1 MKINTLLAATLMTAA
16 AGAAFADDQSAA
28 FAGNVASFDSVGTV
42 LAGGNDVISFTGL
55 AAGIYDF
62 TLTMSGQFITLSG
75 ADINGIS
82 GTIIDTGKW
91 TFVGIDGTGPS
102 DFVLTLTGTK
112 DKATALYSGELT
124 VTAVPEP
131 QTYALMLAGLGA
143 MGFMARRRKQAR

>member
-1 MKINTLLAATLMTAA
+1 MKLNTLLAAALMTAA
-16 AGAAFADDQSAA
+16 AGTAFADDQSTA

-62 TLTMSGQFITLSG
+62 TLTMSGQFITLSD
-75 ADINGIS
+75 ANINGVS

-91 TFVGIDGTGPS
+91 TFVGIDGSGPS

-112 DKATALYSGELT
+112 DKSTALYSGEMT

>member
-1 MKINTLLAATLMTAA
+1 MKLKTILAATLMTAA
-16 AGAAFADDQSAA
+16 ASAAFADDQSTA
-28 FAGNVASFDSVGTV
+28 FAGNVASFDSLGTV
-42 LAGGNDVISFTGL
+42 LAGGDDVITFTGL

-62 TLTMSGQFITLSG
+62 TLTMSGQYITLSG
-75 ADINGIS
+75 ADLNGTS

-102 DFVLTLTGTK
+102 NFVLTLTGTK
-112 DKATALYSGELT
+112 DKSTALYSGELT

-143 MGFMARRRKQAR
+143 MGFMARRRKQVR